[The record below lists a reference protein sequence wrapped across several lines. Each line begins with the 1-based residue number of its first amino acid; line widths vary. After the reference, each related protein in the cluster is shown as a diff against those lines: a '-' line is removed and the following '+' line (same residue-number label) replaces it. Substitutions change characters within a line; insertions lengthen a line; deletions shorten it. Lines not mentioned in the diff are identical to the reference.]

1 MEATSTCPSYSARDY
16 KSEVKP
22 VWCPGC
28 GDDSVPGSI
37 T

>member
-1 MEATSTCPSYSARDY
+1 MTVMEKTLKPADY

-28 GDDSVPGSI
+28 GDYGVLN
-37 T
+37 